1 MDHLRSFHL
10 KIAYYALFSIP
21 VPVKSVPGMATGSEA
36 VKKPADEAVLEW
48 NKQDNKRMLH
58 AVYRVGDL
66 DRTIKYI
73 CFGIFYKQ
81 NSSNNISRARVPS
94 F

>member
-1 MDHLRSFHL
+1 
-10 KIAYYALFSIP
+10 
-21 VPVKSVPGMATGSEA
+21 MATGSEA
-36 VKKPADEAVLEW
+36 AKPAEAVLEW

-66 DRTIKYI
+66 DRTIKYVAV
-73 CFGIFYKQ
+73 FYKQ
-81 NSSNNISRARVPS
+81 HFRHLELVSC